1 MESWSN
7 SEHIHL
13 SVFYLSGVHT
23 LDAWSPLG
31 WCTEVVGSLRL
42 GYIGRSFPLQ
52 NIPLEE
58 IEVILLESRVI
69 SHKNCYKKN
78 NLFTLHTC
86 SDILSHRWWLPLTY
100 TYAFLMMLSA
110 KSVLELRNF
119 GDEAFSPQ
127 KGVLKKV
134 FFLRDTDTE
143 TSIYQTYQYTYVLLA
158 VFTLLAA
165 LYAAPK

>member
-1 MESWSN
+1 M
-7 SEHIHL
+7 
-13 SVFYLSGVHT
+13 
-23 LDAWSPLG
+23 
-31 WCTEVVGSLRL
+31 GSLRL
-42 GYIGRSFPLQ
+42 GYIGRSLPLQ

-143 TSIYQTYQYTYVLLA
+143 ASIHIRVVGCFHSFGGPICRSQIIIYMETYS
-158 VFTLLAA
+158 FT
-165 LYAAPK
+165 

>member
-1 MESWSN
+1 MSCWSN
-7 SEHIHL
+7 SEHTHL
-13 SVFYLSGVHT
+13 SVFYLPVAHA

-31 WCTEVVGSLRL
+31 WCSEVAGSLRL
-42 GYIGRSFPLQ
+42 GYIGRSLPLQ
-52 NIPLEE
+52 NTSLEE
-58 IEVILLESRVI
+58 IEIILLESRVI

-100 TYAFLMMLSA
+100 TYAILIMLSA

-119 GDEAFSPQ
+119 GDKAFSLQ

-134 FFLRDTDTE
+134 FFLWDTDTG
-143 TSIYQTYQYTYVLLA
+143 TSIYQTYQYIYTCCWLFSL
-158 VFTLLAA
+158 FWG
-165 LYAAPK
+165 PCM